1 MTKRRVVVT
10 GLGMISP
17 LGNNVQEN
25 WDNLLA
31 GKSGISLIDHFDTTN
46 FSTKFAG
53 LVRNCDLSEVVDPK
67 EARKM
72 DLFIQ
77 YALYAGKQAL
87 EDAGLIDK
95 LDILDLE
102 RFGVAVG
109 SGIGG
114 LGYIEQNAFSLYE
127 KGPKRISPFFIA
139 SAITNMAAGHLSIR
153 YKLRGPN
160 IAITTACTT
169 GTHNIGLA
177 AKMIAYGDAD
187 LMLAGGSEKA
197 STQLGI
203 GGFGIMKALSSR
215 NDEPEKASRPWDK
228 DRDGFVLGDGA
239 GVLVLESLESALA
252 RGAKIYAEVVGF
264 GMSGDGYHMTSPPE
278 NGEGAELA
286 MRNALKDAG
295 LQPSDIDYVNAHGT
309 STPVGDVAEIKAIQ
323 NLLGNGDYVVTS
335 TKSMTGHLLGAAG
348 AIESIYSILSCQN
361 DVIPPTINLDNMEEC
376 VTCKIAANQKVEKV
390 VNYAINNNFGFGG
403 TNASV
408 IFKKWTG
415 K

>member
-10 GLGMISP
+10 GMGILSP
-17 LGNNVQEN
+17 LGNNLQQN

-31 GKSGISLIDHFDTTN
+31 GKSGIRLIEHFDTTN
-46 FSTKFAG
+46 FGTKFAG
-53 LVRNCDLSEVVDPK
+53 LVDGYNASEVADPK
-67 EARKM
+67 EQRKM

-87 EDAGLIDK
+87 EDADLIDK
-95 LDILDLE
+95 LDTLDLQ

-114 LGYIEQNAFSLYE
+114 LGYIEQNASQLFE
-127 KGPKRISPFFIA
+127 KGPRRISPFFIA

-153 YKLRGPN
+153 YGLKGPN

-169 GTHNIGLA
+169 GTHNIGMA

-187 LMLAGGSEKA
+187 LMLAGGAEKA

-203 GGFGIMKALSSR
+203 GGFGIMHALSSR
-215 NDEPEKASRPWDK
+215 NDAPEKASRPWDK

-239 GVLVLESLESALA
+239 GVLVLESLDSALA

-278 NGEGAELA
+278 NGEGAQLA
-286 MRNALKDAG
+286 MENAIKDAKI
-295 LQPSDIDYVNAHGT
+295 QPSDIDYVNAHGT
-309 STPVGDVAEIKAIQ
+309 STPVGDLAEIRAIQ
-323 NLLGNGDYVVTS
+323 TVLGEGDYVVTS

-348 AIESIYSILSCQN
+348 AIESIYSILSCYH
-361 DVIPPTINLDNMEEC
+361 DVIPPTINLENPEEEIK
-376 VTCKIAANQKVEKV
+376 CKIAANAKVEKT

-408 IFKKWTG
+408 IFKKYTG
-415 K
+415 

>member
-10 GLGMISP
+10 GMGILSP
-17 LGNNVQEN
+17 LGNNVDQN
-25 WDNLLA
+25 WENLLA
-31 GKSGISLIDHFDTTN
+31 GKSGIRLIDHFDTTN

-53 LVRNCDLSEVVDPK
+53 LVENYDPTEVADAK
-67 EARKM
+67 EQRKM

-95 LDILDLE
+95 LDSLDLQ

-114 LGYIEQNAFSLYE
+114 LGYIENNARSLFE
-127 KGPKRISPFFIA
+127 KGPRRISPFFIA

-153 YKLRGPN
+153 YGLKGPN

-169 GTHNIGLA
+169 GTHNIGMA

-187 LMLAGGSEKA
+187 LMLAGGAEKA

-203 GGFGIMKALSSR
+203 GGFGIMHALSSR
-215 NDEPEKASRPWDK
+215 NDNPQAASRPWDK

-239 GVLVLESLESALA
+239 GVLVLESLDSALA

-278 NGEGAELA
+278 NGEGAQLA
-286 MRNALKDAG
+286 MENAIRDAG
-295 LQPSDIDYVNAHGT
+295 IQASQIDYVNAHGT
-309 STPVGDVAEIKAIQ
+309 STPVGDIAEIRAIQ
-323 NLLGNGDYVVTS
+323 TVLGQGDYVVTS

-348 AIESIYSILSCQN
+348 AIESIYSVLSCYH
-361 DVIPPTINLDNMEEC
+361 DVIPPTINLENPEEEI
-376 VTCKIAANQKVEKV
+376 TCRIAANQKVDKV

-403 TNASV
+403 TNASI
-408 IFKKWTG
+408 IFKKYVG
-415 K
+415 